1 MERLDQEWIP
11 SRKRKY
17 NIYYDY
23 MYSHTEEFPFTT
35 MRLFKSDLFHPTNHA
50 PLSLAPVLPTIRSQP
65 HQFPSRAP
73 EFNDVLFQSA
83 FCVITKGPDALY
95 ELSHAI
101 YAGCIPI
108 LLSDSTHFP
117 FTDLFDYPK
126 FTVRVHET
134 DLNTLADTLQQLLL
148 PPTLSSSPSSSSPS
162 SSSILDALDALQQ
175 NLRLV
180 RSAFLYAPSNT
191 PEDLRRPNNKGP
203 FHYLMHSLA
212 LRLGSKYPTSA
223 A

>member
-11 SRKRKY
+11 SRNRKY
-17 NIYYDY
+17 NIYY
-23 MYSHTEEFPFTT
+23 MYSHTEEFGPFTT

-134 DLNTLADTLQQLLL
+134 DLNTLADTLQQLLH
-148 PPTLSSSPSSSSPS
+148 PPTLSSSPSSSSS
-162 SSSILDALDALQQ
+162 VLDTLDALQQ

-180 RSAFLYAPSNT
+180 RSAFLYPPSNT

-212 LRLGSKYPTSA
+212 LRLGSKFPTSA
-223 A
+223 T